1 MSVKYN
7 YFSGEF
13 DSLYP
18 DEIFVFGSNEAGIHG
33 SGAARTAREK
43 FGAVYGVGVGITGDC
58 YAIPTKDKNI
68 QTLPP
73 DKIRMYVEDFKE
85 YAWRTYALPRGGFDA
100 DKIFLVTKIGCGLA
114 GYKNEDI
121 APMFRGSP
129 KNCWFDLE
137 WEQYLT

>member
-13 DSLYP
+13 SSLYP

-33 SGAARTAREK
+33 SGAAKVAREK
-43 FGAVYGVGVGITGDC
+43 FGAVYGKGVGITGDC
-58 YAIPTKDKNI
+58 YAIPTKDENI
-68 QTLPP
+68 QTLPLA
-73 DKIRMYVEDFKE
+73 KIRMYVEDFKDH
-85 YAWRTYALPRGGFDA
+85 AHRVPGT
-100 DKIFLVTKIGCGLA
+100 IFLVTKIGCGLA

-137 WEQYLT
+137 WEQYLV